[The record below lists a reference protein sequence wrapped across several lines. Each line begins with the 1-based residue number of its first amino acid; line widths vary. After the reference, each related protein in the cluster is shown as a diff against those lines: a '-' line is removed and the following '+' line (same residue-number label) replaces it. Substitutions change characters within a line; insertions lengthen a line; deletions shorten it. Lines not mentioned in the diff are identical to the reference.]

1 VAVGAFLDGRIGWCA
16 IAEVVD
22 GTLDAYEAP
31 AGTGVDADGEPVRA
45 IDDVLEADAAA
56 RRVAE
61 RAVAHRELA
70 A

>member
-1 VAVGAFLDGRIGWCA
+1 MGAFLDGRIGWCA

-31 AGTGVDADGEPVRA
+31 AGTGTDADGEPVRG
-45 IDDVLEADAAA
+45 IGDVLEADAAA

-61 RAVAHRELA
+61 RAVSRRELA